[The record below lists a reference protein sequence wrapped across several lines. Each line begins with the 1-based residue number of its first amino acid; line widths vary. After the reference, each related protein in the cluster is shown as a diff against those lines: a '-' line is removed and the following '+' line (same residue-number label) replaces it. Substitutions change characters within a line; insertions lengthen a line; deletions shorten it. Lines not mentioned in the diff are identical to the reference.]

1 MTDMHIEIPQPPIRM
16 TNPINKRM
24 IKAVIF
30 DMDGVLVD
38 TADYHFLS
46 WEHVASVLG
55 ISIRPGIKDSLK
67 GLNRID
73 SLNLI
78 LDSTSLKLDNHRKQE
93 IMDLKNKVF
102 LNSLPINP
110 EKIILDGVLS
120 FIESLKTNSI
130 SMAVASS
137 SKNAHFILGKTE
149 LDTHFKSILDST
161 NTLRSKP
168 HPEVFVNSARNLQ
181 INENRCLV
189 IEDGYNGIK
198 AAKQAN
204 FPVLGI
210 GNPSI
215 LHEADMVI
223 DSLQDFEL
231 DRFENQIGRQAAD

>member
-1 MTDMHIEIPQPPIRM
+1 
-16 TNPINKRM
+16 M

-46 WEHVASVLG
+46 WQHVATELG
-55 ISIRPGIKDSLK
+55 ISIGPEVKDGIK

-78 LDSTSLKLDNHRKQE
+78 LGTTSLELSNHRKQE
-93 IMDLKNKVF
+93 LRDLKNKVF
-102 LNSLPINP
+102 LDSLPLDP
-110 EKIILDGVLS
+110 KKIILDGVLS
-120 FIESLKTNSI
+120 FIERLKTNSI
-130 SMAVASS
+130 PMAVASS
-137 SKNAHFILGKTE
+137 SKNAHFILGKTK
-149 LDTHFKSILDST
+149 LDAHFKSILDST
-161 NTLRSKP
+161 NTFRSKP
-168 HPEVFVNSARNLQ
+168 HPEVFINSARNLQ
-181 INENRCLV
+181 ISEQRCLV

-198 AAKQAN
+198 AAKKAS

-223 DSLQDFEL
+223 DSLQDFGL
-231 DRFENQIGRQAAD
+231 DMFENHAGRQAVD